1 MLPLVTLTGTLV
13 RDVELRFTPNG
24 MALAKGRVA
33 CNDRKKGPD
42 GSWVD
47 GDTCFLDL
55 TWFKAAAE
63 AAVDLVKGNRIVVS
77 GRLTMREWQ
86 DDGGNKRTAYEV
98 LVSDVGRLVMP
109 NARPAVRPA
118 AAWEEDAAVWKVD
131 DSVGPG
137 AGWGSQAATDYPP
150 F

>member
-1 MLPLVTLTGTLV
+1 MGPDVLPLVTLTGTLV
-13 RDVELRFTPNG
+13 RDVDLRFSPSG
-24 MALAKGRVA
+24 MAIAKGRVA

-77 GRLTMREWQ
+77 GRLTMREWA
-86 DDGGNKRTAYEV
+86 DDAGNKRSAYEV

-109 NARPAVRPA
+109 NARPATGPA
-118 AAWEEDAAVWKVD
+118 RGEVD
-131 DSVGPG
+131 DPWAPG
-137 AGWGSQAATDYPP
+137 AGWGPQASTDEPP